1 MLALLFMARADVGYT
16 VRQAAVHVWKT
27 IVTNTPKTTGE
38 ILKTLMEQII
48 ISLGHFSKH
57 APSLPCSVSSCL
69 VVHHRTVPLVERGLV
84 DASSSVEVAS
94 KIYVQIYYSQFCTFL
109 HLFLCKIVLQR
120 NRHSSHAVFLVLLLV
135 MNLIPML

>member
-57 APSLPCSVSSCL
+57 ALPCHVL
-69 VVHHRTVPLVERGLV
+69 PLTMHGS
-84 DASSSVEVAS
+84 AA
-94 KIYVQIYYSQFCTFL
+94 
-109 HLFLCKIVLQR
+109 
-120 NRHSSHAVFLVLLLV
+120 
-135 MNLIPML
+135 